1 MLRIDAVA
9 APAILA
15 VPVLLLVSRAPR
27 NQKPS
32 AIKRGHRR
40 SVLATVDKGVHPEL
54 STDRVAIG
62 SIELSIYVI
71 ARAATVG
78 TARII
83 SPAHNKTAASKRRNR
98 WFILTA
104 RDIGVHTKL
113 CPHRNTRGAVN
124 LPTNISAAASI
135 VTTVISPAHNKPSVA
150 KPYHRRIVLLS
161 RCVGVHS
168 ELITRR
174 SSIGPIALGVDAIVT
189 AILAVRRPADHKT
202 AARERGHRRQVL
214 GAALVG
220 VDPKLCPYSGTAG
233 IVALPP
239 YVGTAASIMAT
250 VISPAHNKAITGKHR
265 HRRFILGTAR
275 IGVDPKLC
283 PHSRTIGIVAL
294 PPNVSTAATIMTT
307 VIPPTHNKT
316 TTGKRRHRRVV
327 LAARCIRVD
336 PKLLPNRRTILRINL
351 APHIPA
357 TAPIVT
363 A

>member
-1 MLRIDAVA
+1 MR
-9 APAILA
+9 
-15 VPVLLLVSRAPR
+15 
-27 NQKPS
+27 
-32 AIKRGHRR
+32 
-40 SVLATVDKGVHPEL
+40 
-54 STDRVAIG
+54 
-62 SIELSIYVI
+62 
-71 ARAATVG
+71 

-83 SPAHNKTAASKRRNR
+83 SPAHNKTAASKRRHR

-168 ELITRR
+168 ELITRC
-174 SSIGPIALGVDAIVT
+174 STIGIIALGVDAIVT

-220 VDPKLCPYSGTAG
+220 INPKLCPHCRTTG

-239 YVGTAASIMAT
+239 YVGTAAAIMAA
-250 VISPAHNKAITGKHR
+250 VISPAHNKAITGKRR

-283 PHSRTIGIVAL
+283 PHCRTIGIVAL

-316 TTGKRRHRRVV
+316 TTGKRRHRRIV

>member
-1 MLRIDAVA
+1 MR
-9 APAILA
+9 
-15 VPVLLLVSRAPR
+15 
-27 NQKPS
+27 
-32 AIKRGHRR
+32 
-40 SVLATVDKGVHPEL
+40 
-54 STDRVAIG
+54 
-62 SIELSIYVI
+62 
-71 ARAATVG
+71 

-98 WFILTA
+98 WFILAA
-104 RDIGVHTKL
+104 REIGVHPKL

-124 LPTNISAAASI
+124 LPTNVSAAASTM
-135 VTTVISPAHNKPSVA
+135 TTVISPAHNKPSVA

-202 AARERGHRRQVL
+202 AARERSHRRHIL

-220 VDPKLCPYSGTAG
+220 INPKLCPHRGTTG

-239 YVGTAASIMAT
+239 YVGTAPAIMAT
-250 VISPAHNKAITGKHR
+250 VISPGHNKTPCLQAR
-265 HRRFILGTAR
+265 HRRFVLAAAR
-275 IGVDPKLC
+275 VGVDPKLC
-283 PHSRTIGIVAL
+283 PHRGTIGIVAL
-294 PPNVSTAATIMTT
+294 PPNVSTAASIMTT
-307 VIPPTHNKT
+307 VIAPTHNKT
-316 TTGKRRHRRVV
+316 ATGKRRHRRIV

>member
-1 MLRIDAVA
+1 M
-9 APAILA
+9 
-15 VPVLLLVSRAPR
+15 
-27 NQKPS
+27 
-32 AIKRGHRR
+32 
-40 SVLATVDKGVHPEL
+40 
-54 STDRVAIG
+54 
-62 SIELSIYVI
+62 
-71 ARAATVG
+71 
-78 TARII
+78 
-83 SPAHNKTAASKRRNR
+83 
-98 WFILTA
+98 
-104 RDIGVHTKL
+104 
-113 CPHRNTRGAVN
+113 
-124 LPTNISAAASI
+124 
-135 VTTVISPAHNKPSVA
+135 TTVISPTHNKPSVA

-202 AARERGHRRQVL
+202 AARERSHRRHIL

-220 VDPKLCPYSGTAG
+220 INPKLCPHRGTTG

-239 YVGTAASIMAT
+239 YVGTAPAIMAT
-250 VISPAHNKAITGKHR
+250 VISPGHNKTPCLQAR
-265 HRRFILGTAR
+265 HRRFVLGTAR
-275 IGVDPKLC
+275 VGVDPKLC
-283 PHSRTIGIVAL
+283 PHRGTIGIVAL
-294 PPNVSTAATIMTT
+294 TKNVPTTATMLAT
-307 VIPPTHNKT
+307 VIITPGDHKT
-316 TTGKRRHRRVV
+316 TITQRRHRRIV